1 MDTFYCGVMNKMSA
15 SKPHMRIRLNKTTH
29 SVRASQAIL
38 QYGVG
43 AMVDFPNQTL
53 MTAAPELW
61 QNRIERIRDERLEKA
76 LQVDYFGLP
85 LGSDSTAN
93 DDGLAY
99 VRFPEWY
106 FCPSCRLFQPLS
118 KWISDYRKRASDKQL
133 ENDYHMVKNV
143 RCPTCKAE
151 LVVARIITVCE
162 CGHIDDFP
170 WVKWVHC
177 ENIKGGP
184 KRICQNP
191 KLTFKTSATSAEGLE
206 GITIECET
214 CNARATLRGA
224 FSKGKLEQ
232 LDRDTDG
239 YYNFKCTGRH
249 PWKNAIQDCSEYP
262 KVLQRGSSSVYFP
275 IVASS
280 LVIPP
285 YSSKMTNE
293 INNSA
298 SYEDCR
304 KSVIIVK
311 NSPHIRDEDKPNAI
325 ETEIINAAETIS
337 FETGYSKQAVEKV
350 LKRQWL
356 ESSQDSGYAS
366 TSVKYRAEEF
376 EALSGEVEA
385 SNDGDFIREEIPIE
399 KYNLPGIKGLALVHS
414 IREVRALLGFSRIE
428 PATEMNIIDSS
439 NIAVPIKL
447 PSTKWYPAYQV
458 RGEGIFLEFDNDA
471 IKKWETQFPQVLERA
486 QWVNH
491 NYKESFVGAN
501 RPRNIT
507 PKFLLI
513 HTLAHL
519 LIKQLSFEC
528 GYSIA
533 SLRERIYC
541 GEVAEGKEMAGVL
554 IYTAS
559 GDSEGTM
566 GGLVRQGRPDVFSGI
581 FKKALEM
588 AVACSNDPVCS
599 LSKGQGRESLN
610 LSACYSCTL
619 IPETSCEEFNVFL
632 DRGVVVGTCED
643 EQMGFYSDF
652 LFGKDSHRFDAP
664 PKKQK
669 RVRAVKTT
677 SEEPYYVIDKGVDL
691 KDTSYNDIW
700 DSLERWSDNTWEKEL
715 LEALKD
721 NVTLFADL
729 EKPYKDCV
737 FKVGTSSDVFEC
749 DLYWPNLSVALF
761 TEDNKDGYDNLRRTS
776 LRCVLLSDNSNTVES
791 INSLLSEDLQNGNN
805 DS

>member
-1 MDTFYCGVMNKMSA
+1 MGTFYCGVMNKMSA

-61 QNRIERIRDERLEKA
+61 QSQIEKIRDERLEKA

-85 LGSDSTAN
+85 LGGDSSAN
-93 DDGLAY
+93 DNGLAY

-118 KWISDYRKRASDKQL
+118 KWVSDYRKRATDKQL

-184 KRICQNP
+184 RRICQSP
-191 KLTFKTSATSAEGLE
+191 RLTFKTSATSAEGLE

-214 CNARATLRGA
+214 CHAKATLRGA
-224 FSKGKLEQ
+224 FSTGKLQQ
-232 LDRDTDG
+232 LDRDTEG
-239 YYNFKCTGRH
+239 YYGFKCSGRH
-249 PWKNAIQDCSEYP
+249 PWKNTIQDCDEYP

-285 YSSKMTNE
+285 YSSKMTAD
-293 INNSA
+293 INNSLR
-298 SYEDCR
+298 YEECR
-304 KSVIIVK
+304 ERVK
-311 NSPHIRDEDKPNAI
+311 TIKETPFIPDGNKPAAI
-325 ETEIINAAETIS
+325 EAEIIKAADDIS
-337 FETGYSKQAVEKV
+337 FETGYSKQAIEAV

-356 ESSQDSGYAS
+356 ETAQEPGYAS

-376 EALSGEVEA
+376 EALSGQVES

-399 KYNLPGIKGLALVHS
+399 KYTLPGVKGLTLVHS

-428 PATEMNIIDSS
+428 PASEMNIIDPSRA
-439 NIAVPIKL
+439 AVSIKN

-458 RGEGIFLEFDNDA
+458 RGEGIFLEFDNNA
-471 IKKWETQFPQVLERA
+471 IKQWEEQFPEVQERA
-486 QWVNH
+486 QWVNR
-491 NYKESFVGAN
+491 NYEESFIGAN
-501 RPRNIT
+501 RPRTIT

-541 GEVAEGKEMAGVL
+541 GEAAEGKEMAGVL

-599 LSKGQGRESLN
+599 LSRGQGRESLN

-643 EQMGFYSDF
+643 ERMGFYSEF
-652 LFGKDSHRFDAP
+652 LFGKDSYSSDIQ

-669 RVRAVKTT
+669 RVKAVKRA
-677 SEEPYYVIDKGVDL
+677 SRKPYYVVDKGVDL
-691 KDTSYNDIW
+691 KDTSYEDVW
-700 DSLERWSDNTWEKEL
+700 DSIKRWSDNTSEKEL
-715 LEALKD
+715 LEALKSD
-721 NVTLFADL
+721 ASRFKDV
-729 EKPYKDCV
+729 EKPYKDCA
-737 FKVGTSSDVFEC
+737 FRVGTLSDVFEC
-749 DLYWPNLSVALF
+749 DLYWPHSSIALF
-761 TEDNKDGYDNLRRTS
+761 TEDNKDSYDNLRETT
-776 LRCVLLSDNSNTVES
+776 LTCVLLCDNTVSPES
-791 INSLLSEDLQNGNN
+791 IYSLLREGMQNGNN